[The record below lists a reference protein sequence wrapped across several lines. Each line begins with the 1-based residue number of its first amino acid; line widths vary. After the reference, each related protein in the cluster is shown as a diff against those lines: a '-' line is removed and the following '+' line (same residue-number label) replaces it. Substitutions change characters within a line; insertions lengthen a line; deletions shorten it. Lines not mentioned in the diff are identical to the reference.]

1 MAKSPESYEKTVS
14 LLKRAA
20 MARRAPRPGRGGG
33 HSVLDVHR
41 IDLTE
46 LYNSGASTA
55 DLQMWLAAE
64 KEIIVERSTIWRR
77 LKRWKEVKLRG

>member
-1 MAKSPESYEKTVS
+1 MPKTPEGYEKTVA

-46 LYNSGASTA
+46 LYNAGASAA
-55 DLQMWLAAE
+55 DLQLWLAAE
-64 KEIIVERSTIWRR
+64 KGISVERSTIWRR
-77 LKRWKEVKLRG
+77 LRRWKEVKLRG

>member
-1 MAKSPESYEKTVS
+1 MPKSPEGYEKTVE

-20 MARRAPRPGRGGG
+20 MARRVPRPGCGGG

-46 LYNSGASTA
+46 LYNAGASIA
-55 DLQMWLAAE
+55 DLRMWLAAE
-64 KEIIVERSTIWRR
+64 KEISVERSTIWRR